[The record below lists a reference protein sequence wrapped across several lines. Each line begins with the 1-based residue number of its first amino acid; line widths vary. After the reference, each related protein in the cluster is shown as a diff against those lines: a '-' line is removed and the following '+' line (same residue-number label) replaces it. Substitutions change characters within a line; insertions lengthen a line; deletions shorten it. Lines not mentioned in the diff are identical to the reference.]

1 MKINRKLTSA
11 IVAALSA
18 QATVVYA
25 AEPSAPQASG
35 AIEEIIVT
43 AQRREETVQNVPIT
57 IQAITGEQLAQLN
70 VTSFDDAVKLLP
82 NVQLGTNGPGQGN
95 IYMRGL
101 SAGMA
106 GNQSMGSVAPF
117 PNVAVYLDDQ
127 SMTFPARNADV
138 YMVDMERLEVLEG
151 PQGTLFG
158 GGAEA
163 GAIRYITNKPKQNVT
178 EGYAS
183 AMYGTTAHGDPN
195 TAVSGTINLP
205 LVKDTL
211 ALRLVMYNDRRGGYI
226 DNVPSTF
233 TRKVTDNGPA
243 AYGST
248 YPANVLGVP
257 SANNYAIAARAQNP
271 TTYEGM
277 RASLLYDINE
287 DWNLLIQQSYQN
299 LDAEGMSAQFPVGS
313 DGQQLG
319 PWEVTAFSPNYNK
332 DRYSST
338 AWTLNGK
345 VGDFKGVYTG
355 SYLTRH
361 IEQAM
366 DYTNYA
372 RTAGGFYYTCVG
384 GPAGSTNF
392 GAPGP
397 QQCYSPVSSWT
408 DLIET
413 THQSHELRVSSP
425 DDWRLRGLVGAY
437 WEQFEIKDDMNFL
450 YKSIP
455 SCTPAN
461 LAAALAGGPICIAN
475 MEPTPGTAA
484 IDPSIRNDAV
494 AYGQDLRRGYKQTAF
509 FASVDFDLIPK
520 VLVATAGTRH
530 FNYNEDEFGSNWH
543 TGEVCQNVANGACVF
558 HNRNINDNATYSGFR
573 NRFNLTWHVT
583 TDAMVYATASQGF
596 RPGAF
601 NRFTSG
607 VTKIYVDAAGNPY
620 PNGVVVPSGTAKV
633 AQFSVPS
640 GYPPDTLTNYEL
652 GWKTEWLDHRLQING
667 SAYRM
672 YWKDVQ
678 TLIYNPPVYGNG
690 TFGVKG
696 PEYKVDGFE
705 LQFVGRVTEGFTLQG
720 AWSHNSSSQDN
731 SPCIT
736 SSYVAAAGGVQNPT
750 PIGTCISQVTG
761 LNANNQKVNIQ
772 IPSPLG
778 SIGSTPAF
786 SPKNQYNLRA
796 RYEWSVSELKNFFSV
811 SANHIDEMD
820 NEPSSFNLGP
830 APGTSVPTTT
840 WLRYMQPGYT
850 TYDLSIGTGKGP
862 WTVEAFAQ
870 NLTNV
875 NASMFTSTSQFIVA
889 EVPTRPRV
897 LGVKLGV
904 KF

>member
-1 MKINRKLTSA
+1 VIKSNNLAFA
-11 IVAALSA
+11 I
-18 QATVVYA
+18 ATVLSTCAAAAGA
-25 AEPSAPQASG
+25 AETAGS

-43 AQRREETVQNVPIT
+43 AQRRTESAQNVPIT
-57 IQAITGEQLAQLN
+57 IQAITGDQLAQIN
-70 VTSFDDAVKLLP
+70 VTSFDDVVRLLP
-82 NVQLGTNGPGQGN
+82 NVSLGTNGPGQGN

-163 GAIRYITNKPKQNVT
+163 GAIRYITNKPKLNVV
-178 EGYAS
+178 EGHADFS
-183 AMYGTTAHGDPN
+183 YGTTAHGDPN
-195 TAVSGTINLP
+195 SAVTGMLNLP
-205 LVKDTL
+205 LLQDKL
-211 ALRLVMYNDRRGGYI
+211 ALRLVAYNDRRGGYI
-226 DNVPSTF
+226 DNVPSNF
-233 TRKVTDNGPA
+233 TRKLTDNGPA
-243 AYGST
+243 AYSSA
-248 YPANVLGVP
+248 YPASVIGVP
-257 SANNYAIAARAQNP
+257 SANNYALAGKAQNP
-271 TTYEGM
+271 TTYDGM
-277 RASLLYDINE
+277 RASLLYDIN
-287 DWNLLIQQSYQN
+287 DNWNVLIQQSYQN
-299 LDAEGMSAQFPVGS
+299 LDAEGMSAQFPVSS
-313 DGQQLG
+313 DGVPLNA
-319 PWEVTAFSPNYNK
+319 WETTAFSPNWNK

-338 AWTLNGK
+338 AWTVNGK

-361 IEQAM
+361 IEQNM

-384 GPAGSTNF
+384 GPLGSTNF

-397 QQCYSPVSSWT
+397 SQCYSPISSWT
-408 DLIET
+408 DLIES
-413 THQSHELRVSSP
+413 THQSHELRVSTP
-425 DDWRLRGLVGAY
+425 DEWRVRGLVGAF
-437 WEQFEIKDDMNFL
+437 WEKFEIKDDMNFL

-455 SCTPAN
+455 SCTPQN
-461 LAAALAGGPICIAN
+461 LAAALAGGPVCIAN

-484 IDPSIRNDAV
+484 IDPSIRNDNI
-494 AYGQDLRRGYKQTAF
+494 AYGQDLRRGYRQTAF

-520 VLVATAGTRH
+520 VLTLTAGSRH
-530 FNYNEDEFGSNWH
+530 YKYEEDEFGSNWH
-543 TGEVCQNVANGACVF
+543 TGEVCQNIANGTCTF
-558 HNRNINDNATYSGFR
+558 HNRNIDDSATFSGYR
-573 NRFNLTWHVT
+573 NRFNLTWHVMPN
-583 TDAMVYATASQGF
+583 AMLYATASQGF

-601 NRFTSG
+601 NRFTSA
-607 VTKIYVDAAGNPY
+607 VTKVYVDGTGAPY
-620 PNGVVVPSGTAKV
+620 ANGVAVPSGATKV
-633 AQFSVPS
+633 AQFAVPS

-652 GWKTEWLDHRLQING
+652 GWKTEWLDHRLQVNG

-678 TLIYNPPVYGNG
+678 TLIYNPPVFGNG

-705 LQFVGRVTEGFTLQG
+705 LQAIGRVTDGLTLQG
-720 AWSHNSSSQDN
+720 SWSHNTSKQDN
-731 SPCIT
+731 EPCIA
-736 SSYVAAAGGVQNPT
+736 SSYAAPAGSPQNPT
-750 PIGTCISQVTG
+750 ALGQCIQQVTG
-761 LNANNQKVNIQ
+761 FNAAGQKANIQ

-778 SIGSTPAF
+778 SLGSVPAF
-786 SPKNQYNLRA
+786 SPKNQYNVRV
-796 RYEWSVSELKNFFSV
+796 RYDWMIEDFKSFVIFG
-811 SANHIDEMD
+811 ANHTDEMD

-830 APGTSVPTTT
+830 APGTSVPQTT
-840 WLRYMQPGYT
+840 WLRYTQPGYT
-850 TYDLSIGTGKGP
+850 MYDLSVGTGRGA

-875 NASMFTSTSQFIVA
+875 NASMFTSTAQFIVA

-897 LGVKLGV
+897 LGFKVGM